1 MHIHWVQA
9 ESQLI
14 CLQGIAEEDTMNN
27 AHNQTTAVSRTSGCG
42 ALVRLVRRGA
52 AVIALACVAIG
63 PAAAQHRRDDGQ
75 PAPRSERF
83 QLPRDMDNRGDPRAS
98 EQRPP
103 DQRAPDQRAFDVRDE
118 QRRQAQMQQE
128 QNLRNAENLRRSGR
142 MTPDERR
149 DLRRQINEAGMDLY
163 PTPQRR

>member
-27 AHNQTTAVSRTSGCG
+27 AHNQTTAVSCTSGCG
-42 ALVRLVRRGA
+42 ALVRLARRGA
-52 AVIALACVAIG
+52 AVIALACIAIV
-63 PAAAQHRRDDGQ
+63 PASAQHGRRDDGQ
-75 PAPRSERF
+75 QAPRSERF
-83 QLPRDMDNRGDPRAS
+83 QLPRDMDARVDPRAA
-98 EQRPP
+98 
-103 DQRAPDQRAFDVRDE
+103 DARAFDVRDE
-118 QRRQAQMQQE
+118 QRRQMQMQQE
-128 QNLRNAENLRRSGR
+128 QNMRNAENLRRSGR

-163 PTPQRR
+163 QTPPRR